1 MTWLVFA
8 RKELSEIVRTWRIWV
23 VPGIVVFFA
32 ITGPLVARFTPELIG
47 AVAGDQAG
55 GLKFPTPT
63 YTDSYLQWVKNL
75 SQIVLIAVV
84 IVYGSLVSG
93 EVKSGTAVLVLTK
106 PLSRYAFIAVKA
118 AVQTLFLAA
127 VVAFGALVTWAL
139 TLLIFGTAPVAAL
152 WSATGA
158 FIVLGLLF
166 VCLMTLLS
174 ALIPSGAGAAGAG
187 LGIYVVLAIAAI
199 WKPLNDY
206 SPAALTSQTSALAAG
221 RDVAIAWPVITAL
234 VLAIAF
240 VVLAGLIFRRKD
252 L

>member
-8 RKELSEIVRTWRIWV
+8 RKELSEVVRTWRIWV
-23 VPGIVVFFA
+23 VPGIVLFFA
-32 ITGPLVARFTPELIG
+32 ITGPLVARFTPELLG
-47 AVAGDQAG
+47 AVAGDQVG

-63 YTDSYLQWVKNL
+63 YTDSYLQWIKNL

-118 AVQTLFLAA
+118 AVQTVFLAA
-127 VVAFGALVTWAL
+127 VVALGGLVTWGL
-139 TLLIFGTAPVAAL
+139 TWLIFGTAPGAAL

-158 FIVLGLLF
+158 FFVLGLLF

-199 WKPLNDY
+199 WKPLNGY

-221 RDVAIAWPVITAL
+221 KDVAIAWPVITAL
-234 VLAIAF
+234 VAAVAF
-240 VVLAGLIFRRKD
+240 VALAGLIFRRKD